1 MAQKSPPAE
10 SVIAST
16 DRIEDAVAAI
26 RAAAH
31 EHLLSMVI
39 RTGQIVVDIVFDGDL
54 DSCRFDGPRST
65 SLRLLSERLADEGI
79 DLSPP
84 GLHRAVGVYELDLR
98 LRVSALKQITATH
111 CYAVLPLP
119 AAEQERLLKLADAEG
134 WTTRQLEA
142 AVRDAETPRGERRGR
157 PPLPRFEKSVNQ
169 LARLL
174 ADPEDAF
181 GDLDD
186 AHLEKL
192 GAERVGGIDDAAARI
207 IDQLTALREKLRPRV
222 AVPSG
227 AVDD

>member
-1 MAQKSPPAE
+1 MARKSPPAE
-10 SVIAST
+10 PAIASAE
-16 DRIEDAVAAI
+16 RIEDAVAAI

-39 RTGQIVVDIVFDGDL
+39 RTGQIVVDLVFDGDL
-54 DSCRFDGPRST
+54 GACQAEGPRST

-84 GLHRAVGVYELDLR
+84 GLHRAAGVYALDQHLSI
-98 LRVSALKQITATH
+98 SALKQITATH

-119 AAEQERLLKLADAEG
+119 ADEQERLLKLADEEG

-142 AVRDAETPRGERRGR
+142 AARAIEAPRPERRGR

-174 ADPEDAF
+174 ADPDEAF

-186 AHLEKL
+186 EHLEKL
-192 GAERVGGIDDAAARI
+192 NAERVGDLDGTAARMI
-207 IDQLTALREKLRPRV
+207 AQLTALREKLQARL
-222 AVPSG
+222 AAAG
-227 AVDD
+227 G